1 VSNREEDGDAGG
13 IAVLSGMERLFA
25 GEVIPR
31 SSLSSGERADE
42 SCGTFE
48 SEFIMVCRRSNE
60 SEKTRAST
68 QIQGFKITGR
78 KKHEVPLN

>member
-1 VSNREEDGDAGG
+1 MSNREEDGDAGG
-13 IAVLSGMERLFA
+13 IAVLSGMEALFA

-48 SEFIMVCRRSNE
+48 PEFIMVCRRSNE
-60 SEKTRAST
+60 REDERASKQT
-68 QIQGFKITGR
+68 QGFRITSR